1 MGTPRLPVNGTAAEA
16 DLVVGVTDTAT
27 LVCAGPPVSPTTN
40 LLHGPRDGECVYAE
54 NALPPE
60 ALDEIASLLAKGF
73 LRYWKSQHQRP
84 LIAQSQ
90 VDSPA
95 PESRHV
101 NVVNAAE
108 SEKN

>member
-1 MGTPRLPVNGTAAEA
+1 
-16 DLVVGVTDTAT
+16 
-27 LVCAGPPVSPTTN
+27 
-40 LLHGPRDGECVYAE
+40 VYAE

-60 ALDEIASLLAKGF
+60 ALDEIASLLASGF
-73 LRYWKSQHQRP
+73 LRYWKSQRQRP
-84 LIAQSQ
+84 RIAESQ

-108 SEKN
+108 REKN

>member
-1 MGTPRLPVNGTAAEA
+1 M
-16 DLVVGVTDTAT
+16 
-27 LVCAGPPVSPTTN
+27 
-40 LLHGPRDGECVYAE
+40 YAKD
-54 NALPPE
+54 ALPLE
-60 ALDEIASLLAKGF
+60 ALDEIASLLARGF

-84 LIAQSQ
+84 LITESQ